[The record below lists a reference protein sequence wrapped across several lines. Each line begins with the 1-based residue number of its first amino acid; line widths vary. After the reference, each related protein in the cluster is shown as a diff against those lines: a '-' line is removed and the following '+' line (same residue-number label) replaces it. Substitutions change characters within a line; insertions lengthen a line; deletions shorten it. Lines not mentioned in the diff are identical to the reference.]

1 MPKKGST
8 IQPIILHNA
17 VICFGDRGYDGV
29 TTRDLAAAADVTE
42 SSIYDLFAS
51 KENLYQMAIRDVISR
66 GQQSM
71 GQVLLGI
78 ARSPQSTSRKQVA
91 ATIRG
96 WYEGLS
102 RADARLLQNVL
113 KQATSYDKKFREQAW
128 APFEEIKAIVSGLI
142 QGKLKAKSP
151 AKATLSAEI
160 LLWALFQQ
168 KVIQGGLQPSNEESQ
183 KLNSLI
189 ENWID
194 LLGFK

>member
-1 MPKKGST
+1 VPKKGST

-17 VICFGDRGYDGV
+17 IACFGDRGYDGV

-42 SSIYDLFAS
+42 SSIYDLFDS

-78 ARSPQSTSRKQVA
+78 ARSPQSTSRKQVV

-96 WYEGLS
+96 WYETLA

-113 KQATSYDKKFREQAW
+113 KQATSYDKKFREQAR
-128 APFEEIKAIVSGLI
+128 APFDEIKAIISGLL
-142 QGKLKAKSP
+142 QGKLKGKSP
-151 AKATLSAEI
+151 AKATLSAEV

-168 KVIQGGLQPSNEESQ
+168 KVIQAGLQPSNEESQ
-183 KLNSLI
+183 KVNALI

-194 LLGFK
+194 VLGLK